1 MINVL
6 QKVTTFPL
14 EMIQFPEI
22 MSEASLADYSNNA
35 IHNYYTNPTTR
46 THINDKGPLTDDQI
60 KSLNPSIDPTVSKE
74 KIMQYKKR
82 FIVYNAIYN
91 KLFANSL
98 NLLDKLGETETTVV
112 VFPTMNQS
120 DKGSVELNINPNANR
135 YYYEKFKT
143 IYSNTNK
150 DIIINKDKKIYYVE
164 LVVFNNEKKEEYAQT
179 IKSQLNEIKK
189 NIIEYNKR
197 TAKQTE
203 INPDFPSK
211 TVQNILF
218 IMDTDKKGLFTGFY
232 KKQLSKEKQDILN
245 KEYTSFLSSSE
256 FTVKKI
262 VDAAVNLTFSE
273 VVKESK
279 LFTSLNGIK
288 IGPNILTNDSFDK
301 FITTVKELYKKNI
314 DKEYKKSLELNDN
327 VKKVKIFYKL
337 QNADKILED
346 KIQTGSNKLYSI
358 YEKKYGDHTINIIG
372 YFLLVSEERGIYRFK
387 EDNRFFKTRQATE
400 KAIASGTS
408 AGPNIEITGDQNNQ
422 RELEVKNEN
431 KDEENKELEHD
442 KSEEGAYD
450 FTVQIKNKFGLFKYK
465 IVSNQNDEKY
475 KKVQDGEAI
484 FRLDKTEGSFKWFN
498 LRDIDASLLNKDV
511 IKYYSDILF
520 DKKTLIEYL
529 KSKQKYNDKSILSYE
544 FLKINDSQ
552 ELAEYCDFIH
562 KNYKSNTKDSFD
574 FNPFKTK
581 FNDKTIIKNVLDI
594 VFDSNTPIYLRAS
607 KQTKEE
613 ARTVTNDS
621 YKIVEYKLW
630 EDLSF
635 NDESCKDKNITVEPN
650 KSKPNKCE
658 IEYLKGDK
666 ENNIKIENTTCIPIK
681 VIVTKTNLK
690 DVGQLK
696 SKTDC
701 KTKKTKIVYDYK
713 KLFQNVTR
721 HIGLGYFGGSKIRLP
736 RTSKFTRTTKNK
748 SRKRRL
754 KTKGYK

>member
-22 MSEASLADYSNNA
+22 MSDLSLVDYSSNA
-35 IHNYYTNPTTR
+35 IHSYYTNPTK
-46 THINDKGPLTDDQI
+46 IVNNNGPLTDEQI
-60 KSLNPSIDPTVSKE
+60 KSLTPTTNRPIID
-74 KIMQYKKR
+74 QYKKR

-91 KLFANSL
+91 KLFANNL
-98 NLLDKLGETETTVV
+98 NLLDKTTETTVV

-120 DKGSVELNINPNANR
+120 DKGSVELNVNPNANR
-135 YYYEKFKT
+135 YYYERFKK
-143 IYSNTNK
+143 INSNTNK
-150 DIIINKDKKIYYVE
+150 DIILNNDAKVYYVE

-179 IKSQLNEIKK
+179 IKSQLNEIKT
-189 NIIEYNKR
+189 NIMEYNKR

-203 INPDFPSK
+203 INPNFSSK
-211 TVQNILF
+211 SVQNILF

-245 KEYTSFLSSSE
+245 KEYSSFLSSTD

-262 VDAAVNLTFSE
+262 VDAAITLTFSD

-279 LFTSLNGIK
+279 LFTSLNSIK
-288 IGPNILTNDSFDK
+288 IGPNILTNDNFDK
-301 FITTVKELYKKNI
+301 FITTLKELYKKII

-358 YEKKYGDHTINIIG
+358 YEKKYEKHTVNIIG

-387 EDNRFFKTRQATE
+387 EDNRFFKTRQSVQ
-400 KAIASGTS
+400 KMLKSGS
-408 AGPNIEITGDQNNQ
+408 GANIEATGNQNNQ
-422 RELEVKNEN
+422 QELEVKNEN
-431 KDEENKELEHD
+431 KDEEDKEIDHD

-450 FTVQIKNKFGLFKYK
+450 FTVEIKNKFGMFKYK
-465 IVSNQNDEKY
+465 ILSNQKDTQY
-475 KKVQDGEAI
+475 KIVQSGEAI
-484 FRLDKTEGSFKWFN
+484 FHSDKTEGTFKWFN
-498 LRDIDASLLNKDV
+498 LRDIDASLLNKDL

-520 DKKTLIEYL
+520 DKKTLIDYL
-529 KSKQKYNDKSILSYE
+529 KSKEKYNDKSILSYE

-562 KNYKSNTKDSFD
+562 KNHKSNTKDSFD
-574 FNPFKTK
+574 FNPFKVK
-581 FNDKTIIKNVLDI
+581 FTDKTIIKNILDI
-594 VFDSNTPIYLRAS
+594 VLDSNTPIYLRAS

-613 ARTVTNDS
+613 ARTATNDS

-635 NDESCKDKNITVEPN
+635 NDTSCKEIKN
-650 KSKPNKCE
+650 SKKNQCE
-658 IEYLKGDK
+658 IEYEKGDK
-666 ENNIKIENTTCIPIK
+666 DTTNNKLEDTTCIPLT
-681 VIVTKTNLK
+681 VIVTKTNVK
-690 DVGQLK
+690 DIDQLK
-696 SKTDC
+696 AKTEC
-701 KTKKTKIVYDYK
+701 KTKKTKIIYDYK
-713 KLFQNVTR
+713 KLFKNVTR
-721 HIGLGYFGGSKIRLP
+721 HVGLGYFGGS
-736 RTSKFTRTTKNK
+736 RTSKFVRTTKNK

-754 KTKGYK
+754 KSKGYK